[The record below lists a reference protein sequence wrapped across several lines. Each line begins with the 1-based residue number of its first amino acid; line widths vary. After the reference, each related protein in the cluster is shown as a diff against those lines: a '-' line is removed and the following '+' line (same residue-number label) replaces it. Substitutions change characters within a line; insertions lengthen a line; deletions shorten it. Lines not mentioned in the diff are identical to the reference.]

1 MRLGMVSEVVEV
13 GVSGSGSSESVS
25 AWKAG
30 FIKKNVLPNGPLAV
44 QKSKHLVETVF
55 TKMNNLDYLFEFTV
69 KELEAIRQSEEVAQ
83 GAGAMLMK
91 QKPPW
96 AVESKL

>member
-1 MRLGMVSEVVEV
+1 MVSEVVDIK
-13 GVSGSGSSESVS
+13 GDQHQQAAAVS
-25 AWKAG
+25 AWKAA

-44 QKSKHLVETVF
+44 QKSKNLVEKVF
-55 TKMNNLDYLFEFTV
+55 TKMNDLDYLFEFTV
-69 KELEAIRQSEEVAQ
+69 KELEAIRQSEEVAH